1 MEKGPVRDEKSKC
14 FDKRGAPGG
23 RMSPVSMSSVK
34 LRKRASY
41 VPRRDEEAQDRGS
54 AIFRDFFR
62 GSSGPEKE
70 TPGRLENEV

>member
-1 MEKGPVRDEKSKC
+1 
-14 FDKRGAPGG
+14 
-23 RMSPVSMSSVK
+23 MSSVK